1 MEKIKILIS
10 ACVLGHDT
18 RWNATSRHH
27 EFVEQWAAENSIQLI
42 PVCPESRLL
51 GTPRKPIKMIQIGEK
66 VQALCGERD
75 VYESLEE
82 ISKTALSEHPSAC
95 GFIGLANSPTC
106 GMSAGV
112 KKRGSTI
119 RGAFQRIAH
128 VPTCEVNQLKNEKG
142 RESFL
147 NRIRR
152 YRSSQI

>member
-1 MEKIKILIS
+1 
-10 ACVLGHDT
+10 
-18 RWNATSRHH
+18 
-27 EFVEQWAAENSIQLI
+27 
-42 PVCPESRLL
+42 
-51 GTPRKPIKMIQIGEK
+51 MIQIGEI
-66 VQALCGERD
+66 VQAMCGEEE

-82 ISKTALSEHPSAC
+82 ISKAALAEHPDAC

-112 KKRGSTI
+112 KKRGTTI
-119 RGAFQRIAH
+119 RGALHRVAH
-128 VPTCEVNQLKNEKG
+128 IPTCEVNQLKNEKG

>member
-10 ACVLGHDT
+10 ACVLGRAT

-27 EFVEQWAAENSIQLI
+27 EFVEKWASQNSIQLI

-82 ISKTALSEHPSAC
+82 ISRAVLSEHPTAC

-119 RGAFQRIAH
+119 RGAVHRVAH
-128 VPTCEVNQLKNEKG
+128 IPTCEVNQLKNEKG